1 MRAAIYARYSSEK
14 PRPESIEDQ
23 VVACRRLAAERGF
36 AVLEDHIYADQ
47 AQSGARRDRQ
57 GLAALLAAAKG
68 RQFDVVL
75 VDDLSRLARD
85 NYLMLSVLAELHF
98 ENARVVSVADGLDS
112 NDDEST
118 LGIQIRG
125 IFNELQLRDLKK
137 KTLRGQIGQ
146 KQRGF
151 SVGERTFGYRSV
163 PVGTIRMDKK
173 GRPRPDGYRMEI
185 EPHEAAVVLRI
196 FMAFADGLSLT
207 RIVRMLNE
215 EAVPGRI
222 RSSKG
227 WSPATVSRLLD
238 NEKYAGRWVWNKSE
252 SRRDPRTGRR
262 RRFAKPESEW
272 VVQEDES
279 LRIVP
284 QNLWEQVRARRQEVR
299 RSWPGGKG
307 HGGFAKAQG
316 SREKHFPTHL
326 LSGTMSC
333 GKCGAAIAEVSGKGG
348 GYYGCLGAAKGACDN
363 KMLVRRRLAE
373 TKILKTVE
381 EKLSEPERIR
391 YVLERVEEG
400 VRKLYSHI
408 PETIHLKETELSAEE
423 RRLANFVDFIGEGR
437 GSQALAKALVETE
450 RRVEALREELDGLR
464 RSSEK
469 IFQAPPVE
477 WIEER
482 LTQLK
487 DLLERRTVQ
496 SALILRRLLGQI
508 RLEPTRGDIGRP
520 YYLARTT
527 LNSLVLMEPF
537 TEPYGSETGSNSL
550 HWWRRR
556 ESNPRPKAIGGRR
569 LHACPGPQSSR
580 RLRPDRAVAQAASPL
595 NLALPPGTSG
605 RASRLLGVLG
615 ACHRRGRPQDDA
627 TG

>member
-1 MRAAIYARYSSEK
+1 MRAAIYARYSSENQ
-14 PRPESIEDQ
+14 RPESIEDQ
-23 VVACRRLAAERGF
+23 VTACRRLAAERGF

-68 RQFDVVL
+68 GQFDVVL

-151 SVGERTFGYRSV
+151 SVGERTYGYRSV

-185 EPHEAAVVLRI
+185 EPREAAVVLRV
-196 FMAFADGLSLT
+196 FKACADGLSLT

-215 EAVPGRI
+215 DAVPGRI

-227 WSPATVSRLLD
+227 WSPATVSRLLG
-238 NEKYAGRWVWNKSE
+238 NEKYVGRWVWNKSE

-262 RRFAKPESEW
+262 RRFVKPESEW

-284 QNLWEQVRARRQEVR
+284 QDLWEQVRTRRQEVR

-307 HGGFAKAQG
+307 RRGFSRDQG
-316 SREKHFPTHL
+316 RREQHFPTHL
-326 LSGTMSC
+326 LSGTMAC

-363 KMLVRRRLAE
+363 KMLVRRKLAE
-373 TKILKTVE
+373 TKILKAVE
-381 EKLSEPERIR
+381 EELSEPEHIR
-391 YVLERVEEG
+391 YVLERVEKE
-400 VRKLYSHI
+400 VQKLYSHV
-408 PETIHLKETELSAEE
+408 PETIRLKETELSAEG
-423 RRLANFVDFIGEGR
+423 RRLTNFVDFVGEGR

-482 LTQLK
+482 LTQFK
-487 DLLERRTVQ
+487 DLLERRTEQ

-527 LNSLVLMEPF
+527 LDSLALMEPF
-537 TEPYGSETGSNSL
+537 GEPYSSEAGSNSL
-550 HWWRRR
+550 RWWRRR
-556 ESNPRPKAIGGRR
+556 ESNPIPRV
-569 LHACPGPQSSR
+569 L
-580 RLRPDRAVAQAASPL
+580 L
-595 NLALPPGTSG
+595 TS
-605 RASRLLGVLG
+605 
-615 ACHRRGRPQDDA
+615 
-627 TG
+627 